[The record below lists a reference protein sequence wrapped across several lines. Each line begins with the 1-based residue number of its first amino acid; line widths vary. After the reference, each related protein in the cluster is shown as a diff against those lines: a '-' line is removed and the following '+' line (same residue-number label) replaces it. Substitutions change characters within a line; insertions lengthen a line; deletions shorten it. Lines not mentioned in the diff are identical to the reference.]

1 MTDRGA
7 PRASVHGVVVVD
19 KPRGLT
25 SFDVVAAA
33 RRHFGTR
40 RVGHAGTL
48 DPMATGVLLVLLGE
62 ATKLADALS
71 GAHKTYEAEVSF
83 GRSTDTLDA
92 LGQTLC
98 EAEVPELSP
107 ALLARALDVE
117 LRRSLQRPPEHSAL
131 KVGGRRAY
139 ALARAGEVVELAE
152 RAVEVTELE
161 LRASAPRLVRVRLR
175 VSKGYYVRSFAR
187 DLCETLG
194 LPGHLSALRRTR
206 SGDFDI
212 AEAES
217 WPPGAGVAPCS
228 LAAAARRA
236 LPTAILTEHGVICA
250 RHGKALSPEHFERAP
265 EAAGVAAWFDSG
277 GALVA
282 LGVKDGDVLRVRR
295 GFEPS

>member
-1 MTDRGA
+1 VTDRGA
-7 PRASVHGVVVVD
+7 ERASVHGVVVVD
-19 KPRGLT
+19 KPSGLT
-25 SFDVVAAA
+25 SFDVVARA

-92 LGQTLC
+92 LGQTVH

-107 ALLARALDVE
+107 AVLARALDIE
-117 LRRSLQRPPEHSAL
+117 LGRRLQRPPEYSAL

-139 ALARAGEVVELAE
+139 ALARAGEAVELAE
-152 RAVEVTELE
+152 RPVEVTELE
-161 LRASAPRLVRVRLR
+161 LRASGPRLVRVRLR

-206 SGDFDI
+206 SGNFDI
-212 AEAES
+212 DEAAA
-217 WPPGAGVAPCS
+217 WPPGADLAPCS
-228 LAAAARRA
+228 LADAARRA
-236 LPTAILTEHGVICA
+236 LPAAILTEHGVIRA
-250 RHGKALSPEHFERAP
+250 RHGKTLSVEHFELPP
-265 EAAGVAAWFDSG
+265 EGDGVAAWFDSG

-282 LGVKDGDVLRVRR
+282 LGVRDGDALRVRR
-295 GFEPS
+295 GFEQD